1 MGKSSLFNALLGA
14 DRAIVTAAPGTTR
27 DAIEAHTTFL
37 GWPVRLVDTA
47 GLRESSDEAEQL
59 GVGFS
64 RRYMEAAEVV
74 IVCDDRQG
82 SEAGGQG
89 GSHDEFGELTGSVIR
104 VWTKADISVSRPR
117 GHPAQPISTSAI
129 TGEGLEQLKE
139 AVVRMAF
146 GGQASLTDLEPA
158 LTRERHRIAL
168 TRAQEALRS
177 ALPQLV
183 EHREPVLAAHHLR
196 DAARA
201 LEELIGVVD
210 VDEVL
215 DRVFESFCVG
225 K

>member
-1 MGKSSLFNALLGA
+1 
-14 DRAIVTAAPGTTR
+14 
-27 DAIEAHTTFL
+27 
-37 GWPVRLVDTA
+37 
-47 GLRESSDEAEQL
+47 
-59 GVGFS
+59 
-64 RRYMEAAEVV
+64 
-74 IVCDDRQG
+74 
-82 SEAGGQG
+82 
-89 GSHDEFGELTGSVIR
+89 
-104 VWTKADISVSRPR
+104 
-117 GHPAQPISTSAI
+117 
-129 TGEGLEQLKE
+129 
-139 AVVRMAF
+139 MAF